1 MFCPSGSVASQRHS
15 VVAGTLA
22 VLALSAGLPAAALPE
37 DAEQPIRWRA
47 DQAEGDMAART
58 VLTGAVRMDQGTL
71 RVEAERMVI
80 EYEQDKVVRIV
91 AEGDPAHYRQLRQ
104 RDAEPVRAQAR
115 TIIYHAAEA
124 RVELIGQA
132 RLTQQGNEFRG
143 QRISYDQ
150 TAGAIEAEDDENGVQ
165 MVWRPRR

>member
-1 MFCPSGSVASQRHS
+1 M
-15 VVAGTLA
+15 
-22 VLALSAGLPAAALPE
+22 PAAALPE

-47 DQAEGDMAART
+47 DQAEGDMAGRT

-71 RVEAERMVI
+71 RVEAERMAI

-91 AEGDPAHYRQLRQ
+91 AEGDPAHYQQLRQ
-104 RDAEPVRAQAR
+104 RGAEPVRAQAR

-132 RLTQQGNEFRG
+132 RLTQKGNEFRG
-143 QRISYDQ
+143 QKIRYDQ
-150 TAGAIEAEDDENGVQ
+150 AAGAIAAEDEENGVQ